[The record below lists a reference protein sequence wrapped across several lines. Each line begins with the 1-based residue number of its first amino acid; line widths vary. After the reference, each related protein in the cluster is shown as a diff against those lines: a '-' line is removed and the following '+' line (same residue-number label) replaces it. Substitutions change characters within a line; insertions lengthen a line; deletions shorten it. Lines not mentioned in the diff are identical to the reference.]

1 MKADRHLPTG
11 QHNTGGN
18 NTMAN
23 MSYCR
28 FHNTVQDMQD
38 CFDAMAEAVDLQ
50 EPMQLSA
57 DEQRAFQRMYDML
70 QDMQAVMDEVTEL
83 EDEQRELA

>member
-1 MKADRHLPTG
+1 MP
-11 QHNTGGN
+11 
-18 NTMAN
+18 N

-28 FHNTVQDMQD
+28 FHNTAMDMEE
-38 CFDAMAEAVDLQ
+38 CFNAMAEAVDAE

-70 QDMQAVMDEVTEL
+70 HEMQEVMDEVTRM
-83 EDEQRELA
+83 EDEQREEA

>member
-1 MKADRHLPTG
+1 
-11 QHNTGGN
+11 
-18 NTMAN
+18 MAN

-28 FHNTVQDMQD
+28 FHNTVMDMQD
-38 CFDAMAEAVDLQ
+38 CFDAMAEAVDMQ
-50 EPMQLSA
+50 ESMELSA

-83 EDEQRELA
+83 EDKQAEEA

>member
-1 MKADRHLPTG
+1 MP
-11 QHNTGGN
+11 
-18 NTMAN
+18 N

-28 FHNTVQDMQD
+28 FQNTVQDMED
-38 CFDAMAEAVDLQ
+38 CFHTMEEALEYG

-70 QDMQAVMDEVTEL
+70 QDMQNTMDEVTRM
-83 EDEQRELA
+83 EDEQREAA

>member
-1 MKADRHLPTG
+1 
-11 QHNTGGN
+11 
-18 NTMAN
+18 

-28 FHNTVQDMQD
+28 FNNTVMDMED
-38 CFDAMAEAVDLQ
+38 CFNAMAEALDNN

-70 QDMQAVMDEVTEL
+70 HDMQETMDEVTRM
-83 EDEQRELA
+83 EDELRDEA